1 MSLKTKVLY
10 ISYDGMTDPL
20 GQSQVIPYIEGL
32 TNLGFEFHLLSCE
45 KKERFKNGFA
55 QINEKLTQANVF
67 WHPLPYTSSPPI
79 ISTLKDI
86 RRLNREAEKLNKEH
100 QFQIVHCRSYIAAFI
115 GLRLKTR
122 KKIHFVFDMRGFWAD
137 ERIDGKIWNI
147 KNPVFHLIYKYFK
160 RKEKQFLNHAD
171 QIVTLTQRAK
181 TEIINNFGLK
191 RKPEI
196 DVIPCCVDN
205 HLFSS
210 DNVHSEQLEMYR
222 DKLKISKNDF
232 IISYSG
238 SVGTWYMLEEMLDFF
253 VVLQKAYPNARFLFI
268 TLDSPDTILNVSR
281 QKNIADDKIIICSAK
296 RTEMPILI
304 SLSTIALF
312 FIKPAYSKMASSPT
326 KMGELLSMGKP
337 IITNSGVGDID
348 LLVEEDKIGIAIND
362 LNEKGY
368 LKAIDLIPSMLEKNR
383 EVFINV
389 ARMKY
394 SLEFGVSTYNEIYC
408 KLKKIPER
416 DLS

>member
-1 MSLKTKVLY
+1 
-10 ISYDGMTDPL
+10 
-20 GQSQVIPYIEGL
+20 
-32 TNLGFEFHLLSCE
+32 
-45 KKERFKNGFA
+45 
-55 QINEKLTQANVF
+55 
-67 WHPLPYTSSPPI
+67 
-79 ISTLKDI
+79 
-86 RRLNREAEKLNKEH
+86 
-100 QFQIVHCRSYIAAFI
+100 
-115 GLRLKTR
+115 
-122 KKIHFVFDMRGFWAD
+122 MRGFWAD

-147 KNPVFHLIYKYFK
+147 KNPLFYLIFIYFK
-160 RKEKQFLNHAD
+160 WKEKQFLNHAD
-171 QIVTLTQRAK
+171 HIVTLTKRAK
-181 TEIINNFGLK
+181 SEIINNFGLK

-205 HLFSS
+205 DLFSLV
-210 DNVHSEQLEMYR
+210 NLKTEQINAYR
-222 DKLKISKNDF
+222 EKLKIRENDF

-253 VVLQKAYPNARFLFI
+253 VVLLKVYPNARFLFI
-268 TLDSPDTILNVSR
+268 TLDKPDSILNVSR
-281 QKNIADDKIIICSAK
+281 QKTIADDKIIICSAK
-296 RTEMPILI
+296 RSEMPALL

-326 KMGELLSMGKP
+326 KMGELLSMGIP

-348 LLVEEDKIGIAIND
+348 LLVEEDKIGIAIDN

-368 LKAIDLIPSMLEKNR
+368 LKAIDLIPFILKKEP
-383 EVFINV
+383 EIFINV

-394 SLEFGVSTYNEIYC
+394 SLEFGVTTYNEIYG